1 MKRAIPEKSAKG
13 VKVTLPSLSRSAVP
27 PDTDPTL
34 WIVSGCPVFVV
45 SSDLTR
51 PLAVG
56 AETTLSL
63 ASHGVSVV

>member
-1 MKRAIPEKSAKG
+1 MATGGVGGAGGLSATVRKSAYLG
-13 VKVTLPSLSRSAVP
+13 SFYEYGF
-27 PDTDPTL
+27 DTAL
-34 WIVSGCPVFVV
+34 GPVFVV